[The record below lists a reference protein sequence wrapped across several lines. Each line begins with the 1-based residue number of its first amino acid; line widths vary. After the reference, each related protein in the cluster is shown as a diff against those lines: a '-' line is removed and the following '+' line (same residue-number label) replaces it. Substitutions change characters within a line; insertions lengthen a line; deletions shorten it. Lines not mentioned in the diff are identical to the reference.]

1 MTDAEIAEFCG
12 FKPTDN
18 QEAVARYIAGLSPA
32 HRALFD
38 NMKQVEMW
46 DATGGLVP
54 LPEGVILCGP
64 KQVRAGHRR
73 AVARKK
79 D

>member
-1 MTDAEIAEFCG
+1 MTDAEIMAFCG
-12 FKPTDN
+12 FKPTDST
-18 QEAVARYIAGLSPA
+18 EAVARYIKGLSPA
-32 HRALFD
+32 SRSLLDA
-38 NMKQVEMW
+38 MKQVEMW

-64 KQVRAGHRR
+64 KQVRAGRRR